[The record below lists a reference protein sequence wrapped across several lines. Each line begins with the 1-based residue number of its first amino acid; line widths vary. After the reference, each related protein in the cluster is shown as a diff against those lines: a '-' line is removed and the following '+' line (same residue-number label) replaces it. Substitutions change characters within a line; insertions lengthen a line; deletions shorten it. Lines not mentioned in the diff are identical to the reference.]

1 MGDDSVNEN
10 NKRVNTDEN
19 LTQPKKKRKEKITER
34 YDIKRQRELELI
46 EREAEEKKKSMLQKI
61 ETIDRQKEERK
72 KLTVHILTDKEND
85 QLEKERQHL
94 EKTTLKKIQ
103 KLLMNNDLFDK
114 SEYNNKAC
122 FTNYKQRGMCENW
135 DEVFQLF
142 SKISIDDRIFHEYI
156 PRHCLVK
163 PYLDIE
169 WYKND
174 LPDVEENSVIQNII
188 NTVKFVLE
196 TNWDLPGP
204 ILDTDIYVSSCHRET
219 LKGFKYSFHLVV
231 TTCEPTIVFEGTTYC
246 KYFSTLVK
254 NILIKNVDPCFND
267 IIDSSVYKVKQNF
280 RLIGHHKEDEQE
292 VFEPLV
298 EYGRPENE
306 IYEILDVDPR
316 IFHTITYF
324 PTNITVLPI
333 VEQSDNI
340 MSQYLATHDNYIGQI
355 NQEDYDFIL
364 ERVKE
369 KCHSTCVL
377 TKEADNGGFMQWN
390 YADRT
395 EPCFI
400 SGEIHDQIGFFVFQ
414 QLRDNALVAGCH
426 SAKCTDE
433 NGKKILLHIG
443 DVSEKNLDPND
454 IKKISLNERDFT
466 IPFHILDQSIMEDNV
481 GMCTLFRQMYC
492 LPQRIKGVQGD
503 ITYLW
508 NGEYWEQDECNTIFL
523 LISKTIPNVLT
534 TFLNRLNHKDDRDS
548 IITLHSDKNDMKIKK
563 TTQLVNKLQGMSSNS
578 IILKSIGTYI
588 FDKRFL
594 SVMDTMKHQLSL
606 KNGILNLKNGD
617 LRPALPS
624 DLITRRLQIKYDS
637 QEDSSMFDKFI
648 REILSDKNGH
658 RQDLYDYFRWLV
670 GYIIQGDPKH
680 KIFIILYGP
689 HGNNGKS
696 IFCDIL
702 SAILEFYASPMD
714 YSVIFQTPLKT
725 AGAASPEL
733 MQMRFAHVGIITDTP
748 KDAIVND
755 QQIKQITGGDKIVG
769 RELYKSS
776 ISFTP
781 RFVPIVASNHR
792 FKINPEPAMKRRTV
806 VIPFELSFVQ
816 TPIEDYEKLGD
827 ENIKEKLLENKSGI
841 LKWFVD
847 CSIHYYHGKMIP
859 VKPNCIQREIEKYFI
874 EMDDIKKFIHEH
886 VCKKENAEP
895 ITLDKMYGV
904 YTQFYE
910 ESGLVTQLK
919 GSRMKAKDQ
928 FKKAFQVHFPYNKKT
943 QSFGNVLLTSEVSIN
958 TS

>member
-1 MGDDSVNEN
+1 MGGDNVNEN

-19 LTQPKKKRKEKITER
+19 LQTRPKKIRKEKNTEKF
-34 YDIKRQRELELI
+34 DIRKQRKIEKI
-46 EREAEEKKKSMLQKI
+46 EREAEEKEKMLLQKI
-61 ETIDRQKEERK
+61 EMNKRKAEMETKNIVQTLTHKEQEEE
-72 KLTVHILTDKEND
+72 ENKRRIV
-85 QLEKERQHL
+85 ENN
-94 EKTTLKKIQ
+94 TLRKIQ
-103 KLLMNNDLFDK
+103 KLLINNDLFDN
-114 SEYNNKAC
+114 SDYNNKAC

-135 DEVFQLF
+135 DEAFKLF
-142 SKISIDDRIFHEYI
+142 SNINIDDRIFHEYI

-169 WYKND
+169 WYNHEFPN
-174 LPDVEENSVIQNII
+174 LNENNAIQNII
-188 NTVKFVLE
+188 DAVKFVLGNNWE
-196 TNWDLPGP
+196 LSRPITNQ
-204 ILDTDIYVSSCHRET
+204 DIYISSCHRET

-246 KYFSTLVK
+246 KYFATLVK
-254 NILIKNVDPCFND
+254 NLLIENSNVCFKD
-267 IIDSSVYKVKQNF
+267 IIDSGVYKIKQNF

-292 VFEPLV
+292 YFEPLE

-306 IYEILDVDPR
+306 IYDILNVDPK

-324 PTNITVLPI
+324 PTNINVLPI
-333 VEQSDNI
+333 IEQSDNI
-340 MSQYLATHDNYIGQI
+340 MSQYLATHENFIGQI
-355 NQEDYDFIL
+355 IPEDYEFIL
-364 ERVKE
+364 ERVRE
-369 KCHSTCVL
+369 KCHATCLL
-377 TKEADNGGFMQWN
+377 TNEADNGGFMQWN
-390 YADRT
+390 YTDRN

-414 QLRDNALVAGCH
+414 QLRDNALIAGCH

-466 IPFHILDQSIMEDNV
+466 IPFHVLDQAIMEDNV
-481 GMCTLFRQMYC
+481 GICTLFRQMYC

-503 ITYLW
+503 MTFLW

-548 IITLHSDKNDMKIKK
+548 IVTLHSDKNDMKIKK
-563 TTQLVNKLQGMSSNS
+563 TTQLVTKLQSMSSNS
-578 IILKSIGTYI
+578 IILKSIGSYI

-594 SVMDTMKHQLSL
+594 SIMDTMKHQLSL
-606 KNGILNLKNGD
+606 KNGILNLKTGVI
-617 LRPALPS
+617 RPALPN
-624 DLITRRLQIKYDS
+624 DLITRRLQIKYDPDA
-637 QEDSSMFDKFI
+637 DSSVFDKFI

-658 RQDLYDYFRWLV
+658 RQELYDYFRWLV

-755 QQIKQITGGDKIVG
+755 QQMKQITGGDKIVG

-816 TPIEDYEKLGD
+816 TPVEDYERQGD

-847 CSIHYYHGKMIP
+847 SSINYYHGKIIP
-859 VKPNCIQREIEKYFI
+859 IKPECIQKEIEKYFI

-886 VCKKENAEP
+886 VNEHLNAEP
-895 ITLDKMYGV
+895 ITLDKMYTI

-919 GSRMKAKDQ
+919 GSKMKAKDQ
-928 FKKAFQVHFPYNKKT
+928 FRKAFQVYFPYNKKT
-943 QSFGNVLLTSEVSIN
+943 QSFENALLTSEVVI
-958 TS
+958 